1 MYLINGSLFLITSL
15 FLFVVN
21 DIVKDLYYNSNNPLI
36 LLLAMV
42 SLFIGFIFYGLEF
55 YKNKAWPTIK
65 CFVSEQAEPIV
76 EQFFCWRVL
85 ILNL

>member
-55 YKNKAWPTIK
+55 YKNKA
-65 CFVSEQAEPIV
+65 
-76 EQFFCWRVL
+76 
-85 ILNL
+85 